1 LQSAHPVNLAATHL
15 QAVPGFETTD
25 YALMDGRI
33 VWTGSKARTDHPR
46 NLAHPWSAAP
56 AAYDAQALRHGAA
69 LAWVGLD
76 AHIGLLG
83 WLAGQRLVFPL
94 ELARPRLHA
103 VAQALRAQDLAAF
116 EAAALRVLGLGH
128 GLTPS
133 GDDLLGGIFFTLAH
147 APITS
152 DAVWVSA
159 MPGLHA
165 RIRRAAQSATNPISA
180 ALLDDLMRGSSYRVL
195 HDVFDAFQA
204 GEPGPITDAVDRLVR
219 LGASSGG
226 DMLAGVFLAL
236 QICEPPAE
244 PL

>member
-1 LQSAHPVNLAATHL
+1 VNLAATDL
-15 QAVPGFETTD
+15 QSVPGFETTD

-33 VWTGSKARTDHPR
+33 VWTGSNARTDHPR

-69 LAWVGLD
+69 LAWAGMD

-103 VAQALRAQDLAAF
+103 VAQALRAQDPAAF
-116 EAAALRVLGLGH
+116 EVAALRVLGLGH

-133 GDDLLGGIFFTLAH
+133 GDDLLGGILFTLAH
-147 APITS
+147 APIS
-152 DAVWVSA
+152 AWGSA
-159 MPGLHA
+159 MPGVHA
-165 RIRRAAQSATNPISA
+165 RIRRAAERATNPISA

-204 GEPGPITDAVDRLVR
+204 GEPRLITDAVDRLVR

>member
-1 LQSAHPVNLAATHL
+1 MNLAAIDL

-25 YALMDGRI
+25 YALLDGCI

-46 NLAHPWSAAP
+46 NLAHPWHAAP
-56 AAYDAQALRHGAA
+56 VVYDAKRLRKGAA
-69 LAWVGLD
+69 LAWQGMD
-76 AHIGLLG
+76 THIGLLG

-94 ELARPRLHA
+94 ELALPRLHA
-103 VAQALRAQDLAAF
+103 VARALRAQDLAAF

-133 GDDLLGGIFFTLAH
+133 GDDLLGGILFTLVH
-147 APITS
+147 APTLS
-152 DAVWVSA
+152 NAAWRSA
-159 MPGLHA
+159 MPGLRA
-165 RIRRAAQSATNPISA
+165 RIRRAAESATNPISA

-195 HDVFDAFQA
+195 HEVFDAFQS
-204 GEPGPITDAVDRLVR
+204 GEPGRITEAVDRLLR

>member
-1 LQSAHPVNLAATHL
+1 MSTVDCAL

-25 YALMDGRI
+25 YALLDGRI
-33 VWTGSKARTDHPR
+33 VWTGSNARTDHPR
-46 NLAHPWSAAP
+46 NLAHPWQAKP
-56 AAYDAQALRHGAA
+56 VVYDADRLRSGAA
-69 LAWVGLD
+69 LAWAGMD
-76 AHIGLLG
+76 THIGLLG
-83 WLAGQRLVFPL
+83 WLAGQHLVFPL
-94 ELARPRLHA
+94 ELARPRLTA
-103 VAQALRAQDLAAF
+103 VAQALHAQDPAAF
-116 EAAALRVLGLGH
+116 EAAALRVLGMGH

-147 APITS
+147 API
-152 DAVWVSA
+152 AAWRSA
-159 MPGLHA
+159 IPGMHA
-165 RIRRAAQSATNPISA
+165 RIRSAAERATNPISA

-204 GEPGPITDAVDRLVR
+204 GEPGPITDAVDRLMR